1 MRLLIDSAV
10 DYAIFTMT
18 EDGHIDFW
26 NAGAERMFGYG
37 TDEIDRPEC
46 VACCSRRRIA
56 RPGHSRR
63 SSKVRDTM
71 AAPLD
76 ERFHVRKN
84 GTRFFCSGVTT
95 RLGNDAALGFVKIA
109 RDLTPQRDAADAL
122 SKANAGLEARVA
134 QRTHDLQQQIVQRT
148 TAQEHVTDLM
158 HKLVSAQ
165 EEQRAR
171 IARDLH
177 DQLGQQ
183 LTTLRLTLERL
194 RDRATSI
201 KPADDDLSRALQLTQ
216 QIDKEVDFLAWE
228 LRPAVLDD
236 LGLAAALPQF
246 VRDWSAHYGI
256 PAEVRTSAVAN
267 GQLSRD
273 VEVTFYRIAQEALNN
288 VVKHAHAT
296 RADVLLEIARRI
308 ARAGGRGRRDRVR
321 AGQHRSRSGHWPA
334 RHA

>member
-1 MRLLIDSAV
+1 
-10 DYAIFTMT
+10 MT

-37 TDEIDRPEC
+37 TDEIDRQSASVLFTPEDR
-46 VACCSRRRIA
+46 AAGAFEDELEGA
-56 RPGHSRR
+56 RHNGR
-63 SSKVRDTM
+63 S
-71 AAPLD
+71 LD

-122 SKANAGLEARVA
+122 SEANSGLEARVA

-148 TAQEHVTDLM
+148 TAQEHVTALM

-183 LTTLRLTLERL
+183 LTTLRLTLERF

-201 KPADDDLSRALQLTQ
+201 KPVDDDLSRALQLTQ
-216 QIDKEVDFLAWE
+216 Q
-228 LRPAVLDD
+228 
-236 LGLAAALPQF
+236 
-246 VRDWSAHYGI
+246 S
-256 PAEVRTSAVAN
+256 N
-267 GQLSRD
+267 
-273 VEVTFYRIAQEALNN
+273 
-288 VVKHAHAT
+288 
-296 RADVLLEIARRI
+296 
-308 ARAGGRGRRDRVR
+308 
-321 AGQHRSRSGHWPA
+321 
-334 RHA
+334 